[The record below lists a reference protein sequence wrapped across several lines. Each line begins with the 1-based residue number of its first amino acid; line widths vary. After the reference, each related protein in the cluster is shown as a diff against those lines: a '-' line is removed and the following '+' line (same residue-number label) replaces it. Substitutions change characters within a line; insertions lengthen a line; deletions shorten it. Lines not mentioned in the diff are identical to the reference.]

1 MTPQISSDEIAELL
15 RYLTDEERAE
25 LDTLLT
31 HDVPVW
37 MPLQGPQ
44 TEAYHSE
51 ADIIGYGGA
60 AGGGKSD
67 LVAGKILTRHRRA
80 LVIRREK
87 AQTEGIIQ
95 RLTQILGHSDGFNS
109 QKAIW
114 RVPDANQPLIE
125 FGGLDNPGDERRWQG
140 RPHDL
145 KAFDEVTEMR
155 EDQVRFIMGWLRSED
170 PAVRPQVLMTFN
182 PPTTAEGRW
191 VLDFFGPW
199 LDRKHPNP
207 AQPGELRWFT
217 TIGGK
222 DVEVPDNRPFVMENG
237 ERLYQFDPRKYAP
250 EMILVPRSR
259 TFIPARLTDNPYYM
273 ATGYMATLQAL
284 PEPLRSQMLYGDFN
298 AGIEDDPW
306 QVIPTTWVEQA
317 QARWSKPQRLAPMS
331 SLGVDVARGGK
342 DQTVIARRHDMWFD
356 ELLTYPGAETPNG
369 PATAG
374 LVIAAMRNRAPIHID
389 VIGVGSA
396 PYDFLVQAN
405 QQVIGVNVSEKAF
418 GTDKSGRLSFINQR
432 SESWWKMREALDPNN
447 NTGIA
452 LPPDKELLS
461 DLCAPKWELQGSK
474 VKVESRED
482 IVKRIGRSPDKA
494 SAVILALMNTPRAD
508 LFGIAVGAHT
518 APAAPYD
525 PYAKI
530 NR

>member
-1 MTPQISSDEIAELL
+1 MTAQISPDDIARLL
-15 RYLTDEERAE
+15 RYLTPEEQAE

-31 HDVPVW
+31 EDAPVW
-37 MPLQGPQ
+37 LPLPGPQ
-44 TEAYHSE
+44 SEAYWTD

-67 LVAGKILTRHRRA
+67 LVAGRILTKHKRC

-95 RLTQILGHSDGFNS
+95 RLTQIVGNSDGFNS

-114 RVPDANQPLIE
+114 RIPMGQCPLVE

-155 EDQVRFIMGWLRSED
+155 EHQVRFIMGWMRSED
-170 PAVRPQVLMTFN
+170 PSVKPQVLMTFN

-207 AQPGELRWFT
+207 AKPGELRYFT
-217 TIGGK
+217 TLDGK
-222 DVEVPDNRPFVMENG
+222 DEEVPDGRPFVLVSG
-237 ERLYQFDPRKYAP
+237 ERVYEFDRRRFKP
-250 EMILVPRSR
+250 EDIVIPKSR

-273 ATGYMATLQAL
+273 ATGYMSTLQAL
-284 PEPLRSQMLYGDFN
+284 PEPLRSQMLYGDFH

-306 QVIPTTWVEQA
+306 QVIPTRWVELA
-317 QARWSKPQRLAPMS
+317 QERWKKRERKPRMD

-342 DQTVIARRHDMWFD
+342 DKTVIARRHEHWFD
-356 ELLTYPGAETPNG
+356 ELLCYAGADTPDG
-369 PATAG
+369 PAVAG
-374 LVIAAMRNRAPIHID
+374 LVLAALRNRAPIHID
-389 VIGVGSA
+389 VIGVGSS
-396 PYDFLVQAN
+396 PYDFLRTGGHQI
-405 QQVIGVNVSEKAF
+405 IGVNVSEKALGF
-418 GTDKSGRLSFINQR
+418 DKSGRLGFINQR
-432 SESWWKMREALDPNN
+432 SEDWWRMREALDPSNN
-447 NTGIA
+447 VGLE
-452 LPPDKELLS
+452 LPPDKELLA
-461 DLCAPKWELQGSK
+461 DLCAPKWQLQGSK
-474 VKVESRED
+474 IKVESREEIYD
-482 IVKRIGRSPDKA
+482 RIKRSPDRA
-494 SAVILALMNTPRAD
+494 SAVLLALRHTPLWAEYG
-508 LFGIAVGAHT
+508 LGAQSPQPT
-518 APAAPYD
+518 AYD
-525 PYAKI
+525 PYAKT